1 MHSSLCSPLV
11 RGLFFRSLAVLCL
24 LTVGLAWS
32 PDAWCAQKKSV
43 LILNSYHPGYTW
55 TDDETRGVIEAL
67 TPLQDELDIS
77 IEYMGAKWAN
87 DRAYFELLQ
96 KTYREKYRKRHFDV
110 ILATDNDAF
119 DFLKTYRDRTFG
131 SVPVVFCGLNWFEEK
146 SLRGLKQYTG
156 VNEDVD
162 ITATLDLMIKLH
174 PTTKTIYVIA
184 DTTTT
189 GRIVREKLLEIA
201 PRYRERV
208 RFSMPGAVTMQSV
221 LDTVAKAPGDS
232 LVLLT
237 VFQEDREGAFFEP
250 RESTSLITQASV
262 VPVYGLWDFNLGH
275 GIVGG
280 LLTSGYA
287 QGHAA
292 GMLALRILRGEQVS
306 TIPVVFKSPNVY
318 IFDNRELERF
328 GIRLD
333 DLPPGSLT
341 INQPESFYQLNKKL
355 VRGTLIAL
363 ALLASVVVLL
373 ALNIR
378 SRRKTATILHREIE
392 ERMRAEAALRAIQ
405 DGLEKR
411 VEERTADLAAA
422 NQQLLDEIIV
432 RKRIEERLREL
443 SERDPLTKAFN
454 RRKLLEFIAYEVK
467 KAKRH
472 KRPLAILLFDIDRF
486 KHVNDTFGH
495 EMGDLVLISVS
506 DLIRHV
512 MRGTDI
518 FARYGG
524 EEFIVVTP
532 ETGLT
537 GAAALAEKMRLAIE
551 QHAFPNVGT
560 ITISIGV
567 ACFEQ
572 GEDAA
577 ALIKRADEAL
587 YAAKRNGRNRVEIA
601 QQELQPPCA

>member
-1 MHSSLCSPLV
+1 MLA
-11 RGLFFRSLAVLCL
+11 LFVLA
-24 LTVGLAWS
+24 VGLAWS
-32 PDAWCAQKKSV
+32 PDAWGVQKKSV
-43 LILNSYHPGYTW
+43 LILNSYHSGYTW

-67 TPLQDELDIS
+67 APLQDELDIS
-77 IEYMGAKWAN
+77 IEYMGAKWAS
-87 DRAYFELLQ
+87 DRAYFELLR
-96 KTYREKYRKRHFDV
+96 KTYREKYRKRRFDV
-110 ILATDNDAF
+110 ILATDNDAIA
-119 DFLKTYRDRTFG
+119 FLKQHRDAVFG
-131 SVPVVFCGLNWFEEK
+131 SVPVVFCGVNWFEEK
-146 SLRGLKQYTG
+146 SLRGLKHYTG

-162 ITATLDLMIKLH
+162 ITATLDLMLKLH
-174 PTTKTIYVIA
+174 PATKTIYVIA

-208 RFSMPGAVTMQSV
+208 RFSVPGTVTMQSV
-221 LDTVAKAPGDS
+221 LDTVVKAPEDS

-250 RESTSLITQASV
+250 RESTSLITKASV

-292 GMLALRILRGEQVS
+292 GVLALRILQGEQAS
-306 TIPVVFKSPNVY
+306 TIPVVLKSPNVY
-318 IFDNRELERF
+318 MFDYRELERF
-328 GIRLD
+328 GISLD
-333 DLPPGSLT
+333 DLPLGSRT

-355 VRGTLIAL
+355 VRGALLAL

-378 SRRKTATILHREIE
+378 SRRKAAAILHGEIE
-392 ERMRAEAALRAIQ
+392 ERMRAEAALRTIQ

-422 NQQLLDEIIV
+422 NQQLLDEISV
-432 RKRIEERLREL
+432 RKRVEDRLRDL
-443 SERDPLTKAFN
+443 SERDPLTKTYN
-454 RRKLLEFIAYEVK
+454 RRKLMEFVAYEVK

-472 KRPLAILLFDIDRF
+472 KRALSLLLLDIDQF
-486 KHVNDTFGH
+486 KRINDTFGH
-495 EMGDLVLISVS
+495 AMGDLVLITVA
-506 DLIRHV
+506 DLIGHL

-524 EEFIVVTP
+524 EEFIVVAP
-532 ETGLT
+532 ETSLA
-537 GAAALAEKMRLAIE
+537 GAAALAEKIRLAIE
-551 QHAFPNVGT
+551 QHTYPQIGT
-560 ITISIGV
+560 VTISIGV

-572 GEDAA
+572 GENEVG
-577 ALIKRADEAL
+577 LIKRADAAL
-587 YAAKRNGRNRVEIA
+587 YAAKNNGRNRVEIA
-601 QQELQPPCA
+601 DPGTQGSPCA

>member
-1 MHSSLCSPLV
+1 V
-11 RGLFFRSLAVLCL
+11 VALFVLA
-24 LTVGLAWS
+24 VGLAWS
-32 PDAWCAQKKSV
+32 PDAWGAQKKSV

-67 TPLQDELDIS
+67 APLQEELDIS

-87 DRAYFELLQ
+87 DRAYFELLR
-96 KTYREKYRKRHFDV
+96 KTYREKYRKRRFDA
-110 ILATDNDAF
+110 ILATDNDAIA
-119 DFLKTYRDRTFG
+119 FLKEHRDAAFG
-131 SVPVVFCGLNWFEEK
+131 SVPVVFCGVNWFEEK
-146 SLRGLKQYTG
+146 SLRGLKHYTG

-162 ITATLDLMIKLH
+162 ITATLDLMLKLH
-174 PTTKTIYVIA
+174 PTTKTIFVIA

-208 RFSMPGAVTMQSV
+208 RFSVPGTVTMRSV
-221 LDTVAKAPGDS
+221 LDTVAKAPEDS

-250 RESTSLITQASV
+250 RESTSLIAKASV

-292 GMLALRILRGEQVS
+292 GVLALRILRGEHAS
-306 TIPVVFKSPNVY
+306 TIPVVLKSPNVY
-318 IFDNRELERF
+318 MFDYRELARF
-328 GIRLD
+328 NISIAE
-333 DLPPGSLT
+333 LPPSSR
-341 INQPESFYQLNKKL
+341 IVKQPESFYQLNKQL
-355 VRGTLIAL
+355 VRGAL
-363 ALLASVVVLL
+363 AAIALLASVVVLL

-378 SRRKTATILHREIE
+378 SRRKTAAILRGEIE
-392 ERMRAEAALRAIQ
+392 ERMRAEEALRAIQ

-411 VEERTADLAAA
+411 VQERTADLASA
-422 NQQLLDEIIV
+422 NQQLLDEISV
-432 RKRIEERLREL
+432 RKRVEERLREL
-443 SERDPLTKAFN
+443 SERDPLTKIYN
-454 RRKLLEFIAYEVK
+454 RRKVMEFIAYEVK

-472 KRPLAILLFDIDRF
+472 QRPLSLLLLDVDRF
-486 KHVNDTFGH
+486 KRINDAFGH
-495 EMGDLVLISVS
+495 TMGDLVLITIA
-506 DLIRHV
+506 DLIGHL

-532 ETGLT
+532 ETSLA
-537 GAAALAEKMRLAIE
+537 GAAALAEKIRLAIE
-551 QHAFPNVGT
+551 QHTYPQIGT
-560 ITISIGV
+560 VTISIGA
-567 ACFEQ
+567 ACFEP
-572 GEDAA
+572 GEDEA
-577 ALIKRADEAL
+577 ALIKRADAAL
-587 YAAKRNGRNRVEIA
+587 YAAKNNGRNRVEIA
-601 QQELQPPCA
+601 GPGLKPLGAA